1 MCGFAGFATSGVQL
15 CENAQRLDI
24 LTQMSEQLSQRGPDD
39 EQLFD
44 SERLSLVFRRLS
56 IIDVAGGKQPIW
68 NQQQTMFVVCNG
80 EIYNYKEL
88 RSQLESKY
96 DFRSHS
102 DAEVV
107 LHLYTECGIEALQQL
122 NGMFALA
129 IWDTQRQELVLARD
143 RLGIKPLYYCQ
154 VGSQFIFGSTL
165 TSLLV
170 HPDAPNIPQWQDKTN
185 LSASTSYVK
194 GIKRLPGGH
203 YLTYNAQQAT
213 LEINC
218 YWELSHYFVTE
229 PEEDHRSPQDYITEY
244 RELFADSVKKQLMS
258 DVPVGAFL
266 SGGLDSSAI
275 VAAASQYKKDLHCF
289 TMVSD
294 FSLEVGDAQTA
305 RDLCDYLN
313 LPFHPVWFDPEKILE
328 DIHFSLEKFEYFI
341 WLIDAPVFYIEFM
354 LKSELHRYVKTLIP
368 ELKVILLGQGSDEF
382 AGGYSIAEDIPQS
395 DWNSFSSNLT
405 QAKQNV
411 SKLKKPM
418 SLKDGS
424 YLFDLLGEESISLP
438 SECTAFQREMLR
450 RILTLQQYNLWHED
464 RSSSGQGIEARVP
477 FLDHRLVEY
486 LAAIPPSMQQILFWD
501 KKIIREMAKQWLPDK
516 LAYRKKSYGMEPLSW
531 HRIKYKILVA
541 IFDKFQEK
549 YQALNGF
556 DDFRLVK
563 PNLQLWFAEANPNDD
578 KGIFTT
584 NKLLDAMAM
593 MVFKNLCL
601 NRCSEVS
608 MGDFKGRSPLV
619 ELHSF
624 EPNK

>member
-1 MCGFAGFATSGVQL
+1 MCGFAGFVTSGVELYQ
-15 CENAQRLDI
+15 NAQRLNI
-24 LTQMSEQLSQRGPDD
+24 LTQMSDQLSQRGPDD

-44 SERLSLVFRRLS
+44 SKHLSLVFRRLS

-68 NQQQTMFVVCNG
+68 NQQQTIFVVCNG

-88 RSQLESKY
+88 RSQLDLRY

-107 LHLYTECGIEALQQL
+107 LHLYTERGIEALQQL

-129 IWDTQRQELVLARD
+129 IWDTQKQELILARD

-154 VGSQFIFGSTL
+154 VGEQFIFGSTL

-185 LSASTSYVK
+185 LNASTSYVK

-213 LEINC
+213 LDVNC
-218 YWELSHYFVTE
+218 YWELSNYFVTE
-229 PEEDHRSPQDYITEY
+229 SEQDHRPLQDYITEY

-294 FSLEVGDAQTA
+294 FSLEVGDAQAA

-313 LPFHPVWFDPEKILE
+313 LPFHSVWFDPEKFLE
-328 DIHFSLEKFEYFI
+328 TINFSLEKFEYFI
-341 WLIDAPVFYIEFM
+341 WLIDAPVFHIEFM
-354 LKSELHRYVKTLIP
+354 LKSELHRYAKTLIP

-382 AGGYSIAEDIPQS
+382 AGGYSTPEDKIQS

-405 QAKQNV
+405 QTEQNL
-411 SKLKKPM
+411 SKLKKPT

-424 YLFDLLGEESISLP
+424 SLFDLLGDELISSPL
-438 SECTAFQREMLR
+438 ECTAFMREMLR
-450 RILTLQQYNLWHED
+450 RIVTLQQYNLWHED

-486 LAAIPPSMQQILFWD
+486 LAAIPPSMQQTLFWD
-501 KKIIREMAKQWLPDK
+501 KKIIREMARQWLPDN
-516 LAYRKKSYGMEPLSW
+516 LAYRKKSYGREPLSW
-531 HRIKYKILVA
+531 QKIKYKMLVA

-549 YQALNGF
+549 YQALSGF
-556 DDFRLVK
+556 ENFQLIK
-563 PNLQLWFAEANPNDD
+563 SNLQVWFTEANVNDN
-578 KGIFTT
+578 KGIHTT
-584 NKLLDAMAM
+584 KKLLDAMAM

-608 MGDFKGRSPLV
+608 LSDFKGRSPLV
-619 ELHSF
+619 EFHSF
-624 EPNK
+624 E

>member
-1 MCGFAGFATSGVQL
+1 MCGFAGFVTSGDQL
-15 CENAQRLDI
+15 YQNAQRLNI
-24 LTQMSEQLSQRGPDD
+24 LTKMSEQLSLRGPDD

-44 SERLSLVFRRLS
+44 SERLSIVFRRLS

-68 NQQQTMFVVCNG
+68 NKQQTIFVVCNG

-88 RSQLESKY
+88 RSQLDSKY
-96 DFRSHS
+96 DFCSHS

-107 LHLYTECGIEALQQL
+107 LHLYTECGIKALQQL

-154 VGSQFIFGSTL
+154 VGSQLIFGSTL

-170 HPDAPNIPQWQDKTN
+170 HPDAPNKPQWQDKTN

-203 YLTYNAQQAT
+203 YLTCN
-213 LEINC
+213 LEQGTVDVNC
-218 YWELSHYFVTE
+218 YWELSNYFVTQSE
-229 PEEDHRSPQDYITEY
+229 QDHHSPQDYITEY

-294 FSLEVGDAQTA
+294 FSLEVGDVQIA

-328 DIHFSLEKFEYFI
+328 NINFSLEKFEYFI
-341 WLIDAPVFYIEFM
+341 WLVDAPVFYIELM
-354 LKSELHRYVKTLIP
+354 LKHELHRYAKTLIP
-368 ELKVILLGQGSDEF
+368 DLKVILLGQGSDEF
-382 AGGYSIAEDIPQS
+382 AGGYSTPEDFPQS
-395 DWNSFSSNLT
+395 NWNSFSSNLT
-405 QAKQNV
+405 QSEQTL
-411 SKLKKPM
+411 SQIKKPT

-424 YLFDLLGEESISLP
+424 YLFDFWGEESISLP
-438 SECTAFQREMLR
+438 SECTAFQREMSR
-450 RILTLQQYNLWHED
+450 RILMLQQYNLWHED

-486 LAAIPPSMQQILFWD
+486 LAAIPPSMQQTLFWD
-501 KKIIREMAKQWLPDK
+501 KKIIREMARQWLPDN
-516 LAYRKKSYGMEPLSW
+516 LAYRKKSYGMEPLGW
-531 HRIKYKILVA
+531 HRIKYKMLVA

-549 YQALNGF
+549 YQALSGF
-556 DDFRLVK
+556 DNFQLIK
-563 PNLQLWFAEANPNDD
+563 SNLQPWFAEASVND
-578 KGIFTT
+578 KQGIATT
-584 NKLLDAMAM
+584 NKLLDAMVM

-601 NRCSEVS
+601 NRCSSVS
-608 MGDFKGRSPLV
+608 IGDFKERSPLQ

-624 EPNK
+624 DCVS